1 MTGLEDVLRDTLT
14 HPPIQIEP
22 PADPV
27 ALLAGRLRLRRTRRR
42 LAAGGAA
49 AAVVAVLAGAVLL
62 APGPRDAVL
71 PAVSTSPSTSAAVAE
86 VPPPAAVLARARA
99 ISAGLAGNQPGNRNR
114 VEGPIEWVRTTRAAA
129 SRVTGLQTAGG
140 AADQVYVMQVHGSF
154 CCHPV
159 PIPAPGQPTQDG
171 TYRAFFE
178 VLPTSG
184 LRPGE
189 LSGPG
194 GSSGDQGLDLT
205 RLGTVHTFPLP

>member
-1 MTGLEDVLRDTLT
+1 MTGLEDVLRDTLA
-14 HPPIQIEP
+14 HPPIRVEP

-49 AAVVAVLAGAVLL
+49 AAVAAVLTGAVLL
-62 APGPRDAVL
+62 APGPRDAAL
-71 PAVSTSPSTSAAVAE
+71 PAVSPSPSTSAAVADL
-86 VPPPAAVLARARA
+86 PPPAAVLARARA
-99 ISAGLAGNQPGNRNR
+99 ISAGIADDQPGNQNR

-129 SRVTGLQTAGG
+129 ARVTGLQTGGG

-159 PIPAPGQPTQDG
+159 PMPAHGRPTQDG
-171 TYRAFFE
+171 SYRVFFE
-178 VLPTSG
+178 VLPTAG
-184 LRPGE
+184 LGPGE

-194 GSSGDQGLDLT
+194 GMGNQGLDLT